1 MEIKGT
7 VIKSTGSNYWVKV
20 DGEIVEAKIRGKFRL
35 KGFKATNPV
44 AVGDYVGLKKDES
57 DWVIDK
63 IEERK
68 NYLIRK
74 STNLSKQHHIIA
86 SNVDLIVVIATLAE
100 PYTTYEFIDR
110 ITVSAE
116 AYDIDCLIVLNKIDL
131 LNSEKEK
138 FLHEDF
144 IATYQKAGIEVLET
158 SVNTNFNIDELK
170 KKLKSKTSIL
180 TGHSGVGKSS
190 LIKAI
195 DRNIDLRISQVSDYH
210 KTGKHTTT
218 FAEMF
223 EINLPAKI
231 IDTPGL
237 RAFGVV
243 DFEKENLSHYF
254 KEFQGLLGQC
264 KFQNCNHN
272 NEPGCIII
280 EKVEAEEIAFSRYKS
295 YLNLFHEEYNPY
307 R

>member
-158 SVNTNFNIDELK
+158 SVNTNFNIEELK
-170 KKLKSKTSIL
+170 KKLKDKTSIL

-195 DRNIDLRISQVSDYH
+195 DKNIDLRISQVSDYH

-254 KEFQGLLGQC
+254 KEFQSYLGQC

-280 EKVEAEEIAFSRYKS
+280 EKVEAGEIAFSRYKS

>member
-1 MEIKGT
+1 VEIRGT
-7 VIKSTGSNYWVKV
+7 VIKSTGSNYWVKLT
-20 DGEIVEAKIRGKFRL
+20 DEIVAAKIRGKFRL
-35 KGFKATNPV
+35 KGIKATNPV
-44 AVGDYVGLKKDES
+44 AVGDEVFLKQDNV
-57 DWVIDK
+57 DWIIEK
-63 IEERK
+63 IEDRK

-86 SNVDLIVVIATLAE
+86 SNVDLIVVIATLAQ
-100 PYTTYEFIDR
+100 PYTTSEFIDR
-110 ITVSAE
+110 ITITAE
-116 AYDIDCLIVLNKIDL
+116 AYDIDCLIVLNKVDL
-131 LNSEKEK
+131 LSSEKEK
-138 FLHEDF
+138 FLFDEF
-144 IATYQKAGIEVLET
+144 IETYKKANIKVLET
-158 SVNTNFNIDELK
+158 SVKSGLNIDLLKIELK
-170 KKLKSKTSIL
+170 NKTSIL

-195 DRNIDLRISQVSDYH
+195 DENIDLRISQVSEYH

-223 EINLPAKI
+223 EINLPARI

-254 KEFQGLLGQC
+254 KEFQAHLGLC
-264 KFQNCNHN
+264 KFQNCNHV
-272 NEPGCIII
+272 NEPGCIIL
-280 EKVEAEEIAFSRYKS
+280 EKVEQGEIAFSRYKS